1 MKQSDLF
8 LAVVTNRFFVVYEDP
23 SRSQSKELKQLLPK
37 KKTCIA
43 FYGICSEENGV
54 HGICNEENGDHECTP
69 NIDNVIRYNMC
80 YG

>member
-43 FYGICSEENGV
+43 FYGIC
-54 HGICNEENGDHECTP
+54 NEENGDHECTP
-69 NIDNVIRYNMC
+69 KINNVIRYNMC

>member
-23 SRSQSKELKQLLPK
+23 SRSKSKELKQLLPK
-37 KKTCIA
+37 KKTCIV
-43 FYGICSEENGV
+43 FYGICSEENGP
-54 HGICNEENGDHECTP
+54 HICSPMIE
-69 NIDNVIRYNMC
+69 NVIRYNMC